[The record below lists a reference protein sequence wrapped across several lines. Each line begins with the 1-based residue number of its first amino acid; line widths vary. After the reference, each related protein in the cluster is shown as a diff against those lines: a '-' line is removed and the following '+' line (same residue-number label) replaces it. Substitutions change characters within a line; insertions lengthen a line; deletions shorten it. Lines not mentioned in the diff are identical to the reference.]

1 MMQLTTGNRTRDI
14 SGLQLS
20 LLFAVIVAVMGIL
33 LGVALE
39 LMKRVRLNPKVTQT
53 LSRMVTWLGERTVL
67 GLWRPEA

>member
-53 LSRMVTWLGERTVL
+53 LSRTITWLGERTVL